1 MTLAKANR
9 HDAMLGTPRLA
20 GSSSSLV
27 ELLAPQADRAVWH
40 VLHTRSRQEKTLART
55 LDAAG
60 VHCYLPL
67 VDQVRFHGHR
77 KSTVSIPLFSTYVF
91 MHGTV
96 EQTYT
101 AVSTKRIANV
111 IPVPDQAGFAW
122 DLQQIRIALDGGAAL
137 QPTDYLH
144 IGRRVRVTAG
154 PFKDIEGLIEDRP
167 RPDRLILQIDT
178 LGRAASLEIDAS
190 LLQPVE

>member
-1 MTLAKANR
+1 MSLAQVKQLDVMR
-9 HDAMLGTPRLA
+9 GGTPHA
-20 GSSSSLV
+20 ITPASIV
-27 ELLAPQADRAVWH
+27 ELHAPEAECGVWH
-40 VLHTRSRQEKTLART
+40 VLHTRSRQEKALART

-60 VHCYLPL
+60 LHCYLPL

-77 KSTVSIPLFSTYVF
+77 KKTVSLPLFSTYVF

-96 EQTYT
+96 EATYT
-101 AVSTKRIANV
+101 AISTGRVANV
-111 IPVPDQAGFAW
+111 IPVPDQAGFDH
-122 DLQQIRIALDGGAAL
+122 DLKQIRLALSGGATL
-137 QPTDYLH
+137 QPTDCLS

-167 RPDRLILQIDT
+167 RLDRLILQIDT

-190 LLQPVE
+190 LLQPVD